1 MRSWNSLHART
12 VLVAGLGVASAVAIA
27 PRAEAC
33 GGCFHPP
40 SGPATQV
47 TAHRMAFAVSPT
59 RTILWDQIQ
68 YQGAPSSFGWV
79 LPIRGKVDVGVSSDQ
94 LFQRL
99 ETGTQPNITPP
110 PRPECHSKHICQS
123 CAGSDMAGT
132 PTASAGDSV
141 DGGVSVWSTNVVGPY
156 EATQLS
162 ATDSNALRTWL
173 TTHGYSL
180 PTEIAPIVDQYVS
193 EGFGFL
199 AIKLVPGNDVS
210 RMVPIRIAFDGA
222 SPSLPLRMVAAGTGS
237 VVGIKL
243 FVFGEG
249 RWEAKNFPNAEIA
262 TKDLSWDFRANGS
275 NFSKL
280 ENDLVTSA
288 PRSWITET
296 SDDYGRAQFFDG
308 LPPGTTSG
316 DAGTVFASDTD
327 QSEIEKAFPGRS
339 HLTVTRLFAQLPASA
354 LADDL
359 QVQASLG
366 ARIPATRQAP
376 NSSNAC
382 QDVIY
387 ECCSPGVLDCS
398 TAPSGE
404 GASSHTFRWMG
415 LGALGLVGLGVLRA
429 RRR

>member
-1 MRSWNSLHART
+1 MRNGNALSL
-12 VLVAGLGVASAVAIA
+12 LIAGLGISAAVLLT

-99 ETGTQPNITPP
+99 EAGTQPTVTAP
-110 PRPECHSKHICQS
+110 PRPACNPKHICQS
-123 CAGSDMAGT
+123 CT
-132 PTASAGDSV
+132 SANEYAAAPSGGGRDLSADS
-141 DGGVSVWSTNVVGPY
+141 GVNVWSTNVVGPY

-173 TTHGYSL
+173 TAHGYSL
-180 PTEIAPIVDQYVS
+180 PSEIAPIVDQYVT

-199 AIKLVPGNDVS
+199 AIKLVPGSDVS

-237 VVGIKL
+237 FVGIKL

-249 RWEAKNFPNAEIA
+249 RWEAQNFPNAEIA
-262 TKDLSWDFRANGS
+262 TKDLVWDFRANGS
-275 NFSKL
+275 NLSQL
-280 ENDLVTSA
+280 EDQVVTAA

-296 SDDYGRAQFFDG
+296 ADDYGRAQFFDG

-316 DAGTVFASDTD
+316 DAGTVFSSDTD
-327 QSEIEKAFPGRS
+327 QAEIEKAFPGRS
-339 HLTVTRLFAQLPASA
+339 HLTITRLFAQLPASA

-359 QVQASLG
+359 EVQASLG
-366 ARIPATRQAP
+366 ARIPQSREAP
-376 NSSNAC
+376 ISVNAC

-387 ECCSPGVLDCS
+387 DCCSAGVADCS

-404 GASSHTFRWMG
+404 GASSRTFRWLG
-415 LGALGLVGLGVLRA
+415 LGALGLLGLGVLRA